1 MTVTLEAIE
10 QKQDELSQMIE
21 KFKKQGALF
30 VIPNASI
37 NLCYGERY
45 AGIILNDEGDP
56 DYHLILLPGEAESIK
71 WEDAKQWAA
80 DRDGKLPTRREQSL
94 LFANLKGEFKEAA
107 YWSGQRHEDE
117 RYAWYQNFDYGH
129 QGCLHTYFEL
139 RARAVR
145 RLTIQ

>member
-117 RYAWYQNFDYGH
+117 RYAWYQLFSNGLQGYYG
-129 QGCLHTYFEL
+129 TNYEV

-145 RLTIQ
+145 RSPI